1 MEEKVQ
7 EFLKDST
14 KEQKVFF
21 ESLNNQTERVCQQTE
36 SGDISCIELAAAE
49 TKLFATMQSLG
60 FICTLSADPNRPT
73 VFECKRELDTNERKE
88 RL

>member
-21 ESLNNQTERVCQQTE
+21 ESLSNQTERVCRQTE

-60 FICTLSADPNRPT
+60 YVRWEIVRILSYI
-73 VFECKRELDTNERKE
+73 L
-88 RL
+88 LL